1 MENKNLENKVE
12 NLEELADKDMED
24 VSGGISKYR
33 IAENNKNEQNEKA
46 QNDKGA
52 RVSRFK
58 GNVGKRKYRA
68 DKKDK
73 ADALK
78 SVRGAN
84 EKNISPI

>member
-1 MENKNLENKVE
+1 MENKELENKIE
-12 NLEELADKDMED
+12 ELEELTENDME
-24 VSGGISKYR
+24 VVAGGISKYR
-33 IAENNKNEQNEKA
+33 NAENNKNEQNEKA

-52 RVSRFK
+52 RVRHFK